1 MSITTTTSKV
11 QYTISSTTQTLTVT
25 FPFNL
30 PTDLLVTDGANI
42 LVYNS
47 DYTVTGGGYNSANQM
62 LTGSITLLTTGS
74 FPCTVGD
81 LVTIQRN
88 VPLTQTTTFSST
100 GILTP
105 LMIEQDDDKLTTI
118 TQQLTAGQYYPFPN
132 NSGVPQALCIPWITA
147 ETGTPATTGT
157 TTSLNSINVTNI
169 TTASLPII
177 VATSITYTGG
187 GDGLQWWKLRQNNG
201 TTDPSVNIAGAFVI
215 PLYHGVGQNLIWVR
229 VG

>member
-47 DYTVTGGGYNSANQM
+47 DYTVTGGGYNSINQM

-118 TQQLTAGQYYPFPN
+118 TQQVTAAQYNPFPN
-132 NSGVPQALCIPWITA
+132 NTGGPQVLALPWITA
-147 ETGTPATTGT
+147 EALSTTTGNST
-157 TTSLNSINVTNI
+157 TLNSINVTNI

-177 VATSITYTGG
+177 VATSISYTS
-187 GDGLQWWKLRQNNG
+187 GDYLQWWKLRPNNG
-201 TTDPSVNIAGAFVI
+201 TTDGTIWIPGAIVI
-215 PLYHGVGQNLIWVR
+215 PLYHGVGQNLVWVR

>member
-11 QYTISSTTQTLTVT
+11 QYTLSSTTQTLTVS

-47 DYTVTGGGYNSANQM
+47 DYTVTGGGYNAANQM
-62 LTGSITLLTTGS
+62 QTGSITLLTTGS
-74 FPCTVGD
+74 FPCSVGD
-81 LVTIQRN
+81 TVTIQRN

-118 TQQLTAGQYYPFPN
+118 AQQLSAGQYYPFPN
-132 NSGVPQALCIPWITA
+132 NSGVPQVLCLPWITQEA
-147 ETGTPATTGT
+147 VSTTQGTP
-157 TTSLNSINVTNI
+157 TSLNSINVTNI
-169 TTASLPII
+169 PTTALPMI
-177 VATSITYTGG
+177 VATTITYNSG
-187 GDGLQWWKLRQNNG
+187 GDGLQFWKLRPNNG
-201 TTDPSVNIAGAFVI
+201 TTDPNVYIPGAFVI
-215 PLYHGVGQNLIWVR
+215 PLYHGSSQNLIWVR